1 MKSILVT
8 YETETW
14 NGEAWESG
22 EAATKLD
29 FIDDDT
35 ANDLARFVKATAS
48 KMDAVAY
55 SRWKDLDKTLR
66 AIESLRRRQY
76 VDGSIKSIQI
86 LDTDKE

>member
-8 YETETW
+8 YEAEKW
-14 NGEAWESG
+14 NGEAWEPG

-35 ANDLARFVKATAS
+35 ANDLARLSHTRMDVLADTKWQ
-48 KMDAVAY
+48 KMEQI
-55 SRWKDLDKTLR
+55 LR
-66 AIESLRRRQY
+66 AIEFLRRRYY
-76 VDGSIKSIQI
+76 VEKSIKSIQI

>member
-1 MKSILVT
+1 MKSILIT

-14 NGEAWESG
+14 NGETWEPG

-35 ANDLARFVKATAS
+35 AAYLVRLSHTRMDVLADTKWQ
-48 KMDAVAY
+48 KMEQI
-55 SRWKDLDKTLR
+55 LR
-66 AIESLRRRQY
+66 AIEFLRRRYY
-76 VDGSIKSIQI
+76 VEKSIKSIQI